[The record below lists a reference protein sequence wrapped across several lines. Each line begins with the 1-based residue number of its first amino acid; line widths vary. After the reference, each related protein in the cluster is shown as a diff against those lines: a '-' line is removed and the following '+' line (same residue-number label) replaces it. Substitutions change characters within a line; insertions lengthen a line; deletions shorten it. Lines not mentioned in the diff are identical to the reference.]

1 MCKDMHES
9 IASVLISRRHTDNAG
24 HLVRRKCVAFKINW
38 VLMRECGMDVGGHLR
53 KTAQGPCNAT
63 CS

>member
-1 MCKDMHES
+1 MHES
-9 IASVLISRRHTDNAG
+9 MASVLISGRHTDNAG

-53 KTAQGPCNAT
+53 KTAQGPAT
-63 CS
+63 PPAAN